1 MQAVVEA
8 INRLGAGAAPLV
20 VAVVWQSTIVALVVA
35 AAVYALRGASP
46 AVRYWLWQIVAIK
59 LLVVPLWS
67 WSLAVGWLPAA
78 MPAPQVVEAS
88 PPAPSPNASPRAE
101 LPRANVEPVSVA
113 TRTHAAALTWRGGL
127 FVAWAAIVLLQ
138 IARLVWQRVRLAR
151 ILRACEP
158 ADLQLAEIVD
168 RLGECLGLAR
178 RPRLLATDLASS
190 PFVCGILQPALV
202 VPRELV
208 ATLARADLEQVVAHE
223 LAHVARRDL
232 VWGWI
237 PEIARVLYFFHP
249 VAHVACQRI
258 RLERELAC
266 DQQAMLTSG
275 RRPGEYAETLVRVLG
290 IASRPSML
298 GAAAANLSGEQ

>member
-1 MQAVVEA
+1 V
-8 INRLGAGAAPLV
+8 
-20 VAVVWQSTIVALVVA
+20 
-35 AAVYALRGASP
+35 
-46 AVRYWLWQIVAIK
+46 
-59 LLVVPLWS
+59 
-67 WSLAVGWLPAA
+67 
-78 MPAPQVVEAS
+78 
-88 PPAPSPNASPRAE
+88 
-101 LPRANVEPVSVA
+101 NVEPVAVA
-113 TRTHAAALTWRGGL
+113 TRTQAALTWRGGL

-138 IARLVWQRVRLAR
+138 VARLVWQRVRLAR
-151 ILRACEP
+151 ILRGCEP

-168 RLGECLGLAR
+168 RLGERLGLAR

-190 PFVCGILQPALV
+190 PFVCGLLQPALV
-202 VPRELV
+202 VPRELA

-237 PEIARVLYFFHP
+237 PEIARVLFFFHP
-249 VAHVACQRI
+249 VAHLACQRI

-290 IASRPSML
+290 IASRPGML
-298 GAAAANLSGEQ
+298 GASAANLSGEQ